1 MDQLSEL
8 FKHFSVSAGIFYTG
22 SLCGLATFND
32 KEGQAGHIH
41 LLRQG
46 EVAVTEATGESFL
59 ITEPTLLFYPKP
71 MHHKFESKASSMA
84 DLVCATV
91 QYGSGTNNP
100 LTNALPERLLVPLNE
115 MPALA
120 SFLNQLF
127 EEADQQRNGR
137 QVIMDRLME
146 LVMISLLR
154 ELMENG
160 DVKKGVLAGLAH
172 PRLSSVLRHIHNHP
186 DQPLGLNKLAE
197 LALMSRSSFSEIFKQ
212 VIGNSAGDY
221 VLEWKVQVA
230 QDLLKKGKPIQV
242 VANTLGYSDQSAFTK
257 AFKKKAGM
265 SPKSWLN
272 ENTGG

>member
-22 SLCGLATFND
+22 SLCSLATFND
-32 KEGQAGHIH
+32 EEGQAGHIH

-46 EVAVTEATGESFL
+46 DLVVTEASGEAFEMK
-59 ITEPTLLFYPKP
+59 EPALLFYPKP
-71 MHHKFESKASSMA
+71 MHHKFESQASNMA

-100 LTNALPERLLVPLNE
+100 LANALPERLLVPLNE
-115 MPALA
+115 MPDLA

-137 QVIMDRLME
+137 QIIMDRLME

-154 ELMENG
+154 ELMEKG
-160 DVKKGVLAGLAH
+160 GIKKGLLAGLAH
-172 PRLSSVLRHIHNHP
+172 PRLSPVLRHIHNHP
-186 DQPLGLNKLAE
+186 DQPLGLNELAE
-197 LALMSRSSFSEIFKQ
+197 LALMSRSSFSDLFKQ
-212 VIGNSAGDY
+212 IMGNSAGDY

-230 QDLLKKGKPIQV
+230 QDLLKKGKPIQI

-265 SPKSWLN
+265 SPKAWLN
-272 ENTGG
+272 ENTVG